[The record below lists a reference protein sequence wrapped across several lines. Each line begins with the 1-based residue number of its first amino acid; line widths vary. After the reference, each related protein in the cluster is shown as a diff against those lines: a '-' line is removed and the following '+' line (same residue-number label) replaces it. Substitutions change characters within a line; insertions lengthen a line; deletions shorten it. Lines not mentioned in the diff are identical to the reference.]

1 MSIYIILL
9 VWILLIGFFARK
21 KILVY
26 NGLVLDGSKVYIFL
40 SFIFVWAI
48 MAFRSPMIGTDTL
61 AYSEYYVAIAG
72 ENSLVN
78 AINNEFISGDFYKC
92 IAYFMGMISQS
103 PFFYIAWTSTLI
115 SLGISIY
122 IYRISNWVV
131 FSTFL
136 FFTLNLFFISM
147 NAGRQW
153 IAISLALNAL
163 LFIYKNSKSVK
174 GWLLL
179 ILAINI
185 HNTILL
191 FLPAFISIILVKKFG
206 ANKIIYLLFI
216 SFSMALSIFS
226 FVDITNVLSYFPHYI
241 MYVDGSNPDGLL
253 NNTGSGKIIIEYMLF
268 LFVFFLYIIKDRNS
282 EGSVTFSKAVLPAA
296 LFSIIV
302 GIMFSKNNLINRI
315 LIPYQCLFLVIIPYT
330 VARYKGITRL
340 VLCLFMSMGL
350 LFSYY
355 LWMEGN
361 LGDIIPYETWL
372 TYCF

>member
-21 KILVY
+21 KIFVY
-26 NGLVLDGSKVYIFL
+26 NELALDGSKVYVFL

-61 AYSEYYVAIAG
+61 AYSEYYMAIAG
-72 ENSLVN
+72 ENSLVD
-78 AINNEFISGDFYKC
+78 ALNNEFISGDFYKC

-103 PFFYIAWTSTLI
+103 PFFYIVWTSTLI

-122 IYRISNWVV
+122 IYRISKWVV

-136 FFTLNLFFISM
+136 FLTLNLFFISM

-163 LFIYKNSKSVK
+163 VFVYRSSKSVT

-216 SFSMALSIFS
+216 SFAMVLSMFSFIDIASIF
-226 FVDITNVLSYFPHYI
+226 SYFPHYM

-268 LFVFFLYIIKDRNS
+268 LFVFFLYIIKDCKDS
-282 EGSVTFSKAVLPAA
+282 ASFSKAVLPAA

-302 GIMFSKNNLINRI
+302 GIIFSKNNLINRI

-330 VARYKGITRL
+330 IAQYKGIIKL

-372 TYCF
+372 TYYF